1 MPTTNDLLETIN
13 SAITTGSYT
22 TYTPESWTTSTTAAP
37 FYASTTFTPN
47 AIYMSNQSIDETIK
61 EATEKVDKHVD
72 QLEEDIE
79 FLNEKREKL
88 EYDLNELRAQ
98 HFKTVS
104 ELTMKIDKLE
114 TDNANLITR
123 LLSLEDV
130 LDDCVSKLRGKL
142 LC

>member
-13 SAITTGSYT
+13 NITLTGGYT
-22 TYTPESWTTSTTAAP
+22 SYTPESWTTSSVTAP
-37 FYASTTFTPN
+37 LCSTTFTPN
-47 AIYMSNQSIDETIK
+47 AIYMSNQSVDETIK

-114 TDNANLITR
+114 TDNVNLITR

-130 LDDCVSKLRGKL
+130 LNDCVSKLRGEL